1 MSRINLESQ
10 AGVSLT
16 VSNSIS
22 NRLGF
27 SSSWPKL
34 AKWSGYCALVL
45 IYFPL
50 LWLALMSI
58 SQKPLSG
65 LPFPL
70 SLEHYRALAS
80 EPRWVEPF
88 VSSVVIG
95 LIVAFVC
102 MVVATAVGRAIPNAK
117 RPGALV
123 LFAIAPLFVPGMSM
137 GAALFIFWR
146 TFLDLKLGYWAIFL
160 GHIVWALP
168 FSLLM
173 VLVIAVRFDYRLLE
187 AAEDLG
193 ANSWRRFWDIEFPI
207 LRPGIVGA
215 GLFGFLLSFN
225 EILRSTFLRG
235 IESTMPVWN
244 WTMAAS
250 QQTQVPIIFSLSTIV
265 LIFTLPLLGGFFWV
279 LFVKLDKN

>member
-1 MSRINLESQ
+1 VNKVQSQSTAIVGRSVINN
-10 AGVSLT
+10 V
-16 VSNSIS
+16 
-22 NRLGF
+22 GF
-27 SSSWPKL
+27 SNAWPKL
-34 AKWSGYCALVL
+34 AKWCGYCALIL

-58 SQKPLSG
+58 SKKPLSG

-70 SLEHYRALAS
+70 SLEHYRALAA
-80 EPRWVEPF
+80 EPRWIEPF
-88 VSSVVIG
+88 ISSVIIG
-95 LIVAFVC
+95 LVVAFVC
-102 MVVATAVGRAIPNAK
+102 MLVATAVGRAIPNAR

-146 TFLDLKLGYWAIFL
+146 TFLDIKLGYWSILL
-160 GHIVWALP
+160 GHIVWSLP

-193 ANSWRRFWDIEFPI
+193 ANAWQRFWDIEFPI
-207 LRPGIVGA
+207 LRPGIIGA

-235 IESTMPVWN
+235 TEATMPVWN

-265 LIFTLPLLGGFFWV
+265 LIFTLPLLGGFFWL

>member
-1 MSRINLESQ
+1 MNESNVQ
-10 AGVSLT
+10 VRCGSKPT
-16 VSNSIS
+16 VVNSVM
-22 NRLGF
+22 NRTGF
-27 SSSWPKL
+27 SNGWPKL
-34 AKWSGYCALVL
+34 AKWSGYGVLTL

-50 LWLALMSI
+50 FWLALMSI
-58 SQKPLSG
+58 SKKPLSG

-70 SLEHYRALAS
+70 SLEHYRALAA
-80 EPRWVEPF
+80 EPRWIEPF
-88 VSSVVIG
+88 VSSVIIG
-95 LIVAFVC
+95 LAVAFVC
-102 MVVATAVGRAIPNAK
+102 MVVATAVGRAIPNAR

-146 TFLDLKLGYWAIFL
+146 TFLDMKLGYWSIFL

-193 ANSWRRFWDIEFPI
+193 ANAWQRFWDIEFPI

-235 IESTMPVWN
+235 TESTMPVWN